1 MALYTKEQLTPMTEE
16 QLHEILS
23 TFSVEPQE
31 GADHEGLIYQ
41 ILDLQASTKPR
52 RKRVAAK
59 DTVKTTEVLAEAPKR
74 KRGRPSKAEL
84 EARRL
89 AEEKAQAEMK
99 QAEMSAEEEDATL
112 QPAAPRTRMCPI
124 SSPSK
129 CRRCRS
135 NNPKLQPSPPIRGT
149 QSIQFK
155 H

>member
-59 DTVKTTEVLAEAPKR
+59 DTVKTTDVPAEAPKR

-99 QAEMSAEEEDATL
+99 QAEMSAE
-112 QPAAPRTRMCPI
+112 
-124 SSPSK
+124 
-129 CRRCRS
+129 
-135 NNPKLQPSPPIRGT
+135 
-149 QSIQFK
+149 
-155 H
+155 

>member
-1 MALYTKEQLTPMTEE
+1 MPLYTKEQLTPMTEE

-59 DTVKTTEVLAEAPKR
+59 DTVKTTEVTAEAPKR

-112 QPAAPRTRMCPI
+112 QPAAV
-124 SSPSK
+124 SS
-129 CRRCRS
+129 
-135 NNPKLQPSPPIRGT
+135 T
-149 QSIQFK
+149 TD
-155 H
+155 